1 MAATVGAV
9 RSKSRT
15 RFSFHV
21 GVAKGGVGSQN
32 PLKARK
38 NHFHTDTKIVGSTM
52 PYLTDRLTRTFS
64 GQ

>member
-21 GVAKGGVGSQN
+21 GVAKGGGGVSEPPQGQEKS
-32 PLKARK
+32 
-38 NHFHTDTKIVGSTM
+38 
-52 PYLTDRLTRTFS
+52 FS
-64 GQ
+64 HRHQDSW